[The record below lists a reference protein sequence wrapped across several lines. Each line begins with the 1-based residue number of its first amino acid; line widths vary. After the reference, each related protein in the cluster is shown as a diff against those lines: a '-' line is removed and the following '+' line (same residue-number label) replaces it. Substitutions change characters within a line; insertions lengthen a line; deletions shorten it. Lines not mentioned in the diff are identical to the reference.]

1 MNLYNINNEID
12 KLWEELQTVDEET
25 GEIKENPE
33 ILNQIEALQISK
45 QDLLKWNCL
54 KYKDLQAFV
63 KAVSE
68 EIKELQHKKKV
79 ADTLINRIENYI
91 KLNIEEGTKIKEP
104 NFEISWR
111 KSESIEVDDT
121 LDLEELHN
129 NFPQICEEEIKYKV
143 SKTAAKAYL
152 KQTGTLPEGMKLITK
167 NNISIK

>member
-1 MNLYNINNEID
+1 MNLYNINNQID
-12 KLWEELQTVDEET
+12 RLWEESQIVDEET
-25 GEIKENPE
+25 GETKENPE
-33 ILNQIEALQISK
+33 ILSQIEALQISR

-68 EIKELQHKKKV
+68 EIKNMQQKKK
-79 ADTLINRIENYI
+79 AAENLINRINNYVAQ
-91 KLNIEEGTKIKEP
+91 NIEEGAKIKEP
-104 NFEISWR
+104 NFEISWK
-111 KSESIEVDDT
+111 KSESIEIDDT
-121 LDLEELHN
+121 LDLEELHE